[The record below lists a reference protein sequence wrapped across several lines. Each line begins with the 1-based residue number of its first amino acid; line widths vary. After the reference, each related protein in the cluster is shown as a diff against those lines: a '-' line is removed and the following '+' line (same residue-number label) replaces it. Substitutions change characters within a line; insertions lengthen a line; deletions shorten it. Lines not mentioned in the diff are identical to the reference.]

1 MSKKRTTDDV
11 GQFIDQLEKQ
21 INRAPD
27 GVNTNSLREALRSIV
42 ESFGVPG
49 DDRVKIWFLLDRSGS
64 MESLAEDVIGGF
76 NQFVTEQAAK
86 PGKARLTAVQFD
98 GQNPFEVIYD
108 AQQISTVRQL
118 TSSVY
123 RPRAS
128 TPLHDAMGKLIQ
140 TADRRVANRSEK
152 NKPEEDQLVI
162 VFTDGLENAS
172 LEFDRAQV
180 FELIKERTDA
190 GWTFV
195 FMGANQDSYA
205 EGHKIGMNDGNV
217 QNYQATPDSVK
228 DAFASISRASL
239 DFRNKDSLQRVMDQ
253 KHFFGGVKE
262 AEDADEGKLVR

>member
-1 MSKKRTTDDV
+1 MSKKPTPEDV
-11 GQFIDQLEKQ
+11 RQFVDHLKKQ
-21 INRAPD
+21 INEAPE
-27 GVNTNSLREALRSIV
+27 GVNTKGLRKALGRIAESL
-42 ESFGVPG
+42 GVPG

-64 MESLAEDVIGGF
+64 MELLAPDVIGGF
-76 NQFVTEQAAK
+76 NQFVADQVAK

-98 GQNPFEVIYD
+98 GQDAFDVICD
-108 AQQISTVRQL
+108 AVLIDDVAKL

-152 NKPEEDQLVI
+152 NKPKEDQLII

-205 EGHKIGMNDGNV
+205 EGYKMGMDDGNV
-217 QNYQATPDSVK
+217 QNYEATPDNVK
-228 DAFASISRASL
+228 AAFASISRASL
-239 DFRNKDSLQRVMDQ
+239 EFRAKDSLQRVVDKKQ
-253 KHFFGGVKE
+253 FFGGVKE
-262 AEDADEGKLVR
+262 AEDA